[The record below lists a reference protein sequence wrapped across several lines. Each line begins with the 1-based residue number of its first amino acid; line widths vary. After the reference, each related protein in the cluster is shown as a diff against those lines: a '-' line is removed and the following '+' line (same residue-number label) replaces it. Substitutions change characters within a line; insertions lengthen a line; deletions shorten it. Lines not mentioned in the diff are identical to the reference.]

1 MLPSGR
7 KFKPR
12 KAWFS
17 GNRQSCRNLGF
28 PDFIGYFIK
37 FSIRSGSVFYPR
49 NLACSD
55 PARVY
60 DQETL
65 LLVFGLLV
73 YRLRRPLCT
82 RVQEIL
88 SLCVVV
94 IKEVCQ
100 GPMGQGGLH
109 FRLAA
114 IQGLPLSLCVS
125 NLYPP
130 KFSPKSQFI

>member
-82 RVQEIL
+82 RYN
-88 SLCVVV
+88 V
-94 IKEVCQ
+94 IN
-100 GPMGQGGLH
+100 
-109 FRLAA
+109 F
-114 IQGLPLSLCVS
+114 
-125 NLYPP
+125 
-130 KFSPKSQFI
+130 FF

>member
-1 MLPSGR
+1 MLDPLPSGR

-28 PDFIGYFIK
+28 PDFIGYFIN

-55 PARVY
+55 PAWVY

-65 LLVFGLLV
+65 LFVFGLWCIDFKA
-73 YRLRRPLCT
+73 LCA
-82 RVQEIL
+82 
-88 SLCVVV
+88 
-94 IKEVCQ
+94 
-100 GPMGQGGLH
+100 QGGNRRSLSRANGTRRIG
-109 FRLAA
+109 FQIGRNTR
-114 IQGLPLSLCVS
+114 PPSLCVS

-130 KFSPKSQFI
+130 IFSSKSQFI

>member
-82 RVQEIL
+82 SGNQRSLSRANGTRRIAFQIGCNTRPPSL
-88 SLCVVV
+88 SLRF
-94 IKEVCQ
+94 Q
-100 GPMGQGGLH
+100 S
-109 FRLAA
+109 
-114 IQGLPLSLCVS
+114 LPS
-125 NLYPP
+125 
-130 KFSPKSQFI
+130 